1 MVNRRAGMEVHE
13 NVTEGG
19 HWLLVDVA
27 QPAPNPDAVGAFIEL
42 EAGGAIQTREITVG
56 GGHAGGQAGW
66 QHFGLGAAEAGRFR
80 VIWPDGT
87 ASDWRDVVA
96 DDRVLVTR

>member
-1 MVNRRAGMEVHE
+1 
-13 NVTEGG
+13 
-19 HWLLVDVA
+19 WLLVDVA

-42 EAGGAIQTREITVG
+42 ETGGAIQTREVTVG

-66 QHFGLGAAEAGRFR
+66 QHFGLGAAEAGRLR

-96 DDRVLVTR
+96 DDRVVVTR